1 MRTTANEEIFCRIER
16 PLGIPSQYCYKHE
29 YELTGSTTTEWYGRE
44 VDPNTF
50 IEIEIMIPHGCSDN
64 FSFSPIYD
72 DDIIDLHLNEGYG
85 MDRRFIIKE
94 DEKE

>member
-1 MRTTANEEIFCRIER
+1 
-16 PLGIPSQYCYKHE
+16 
-29 YELTGSTTTEWYGRE
+29 
-44 VDPNTF
+44 
-50 IEIEIMIPHGCSDN
+50 MIPHGCSDN